1 MPVSADPTPITP
13 NLLRSWALPEPGGSK
28 YGRGQV
34 LVVGGAAK
42 TPGAAMLSATAALRV
57 GGGRLT
63 LAVARSV
70 SAHVAVALPESGVQP
85 LDEDDGGHVAVG
97 AVGVLV
103 DDLGTAD
110 AVLVG
115 PGLDEPDGSRDL
127 VRGVAGSVGAETVV
141 VLDAFALGVAAD
153 LHDALAPLRGRLVM
167 TPNSGEAARLL
178 GRQDGSE
185 GDDLAD
191 ALEIADRYGAVVSLG
206 GVVAAPDGRTWSK
219 GTGAGG
225 LGTSGSGDVLSG
237 AITGLLARGADV
249 AQATAW
255 ATQVHAA
262 AGDRLAVQVGPMGY
276 LASELLA
283 EIPRVLVEFGA

>member
-1 MPVSADPTPITP
+1 MPVESVRVTPD
-13 NLLRSWALPEPGGSK
+13 LLRGWALPEVGGSK

-34 LVVGGAAK
+34 LVVGGAAR
-42 TPGAAMLSATAALRV
+42 TPGAAMLAALAALRF
-57 GGGRLT
+57 GAGRLT
-63 LAVARSV
+63 LAVGRSV
-70 SAHVAVALPESGVQP
+70 ATHVAVAVPESGVEP
-85 LDEDDGGHVAVG
+85 LDEDEGGHVALG
-97 AVGVLV
+97 AIHGLTEA
-103 DDLGTAD
+103 LAASD

-115 PGLDEPDGSRDL
+115 PGLDEPEGTRDL
-127 VRGVAGSVGAETVV
+127 VAGLAGAVGPNTTV

-153 LHDALAPLRGRLVM
+153 LHDELEPLGGRLVM

-178 GRQDGSE
+178 GHECSDDGT
-185 GDDLAD
+185 D
-191 ALEIADRYGAVVSLG
+191 ATAIADRFGAVVSLG
-206 GVVAAPDGRTWSK
+206 GVIAVPDGRSWVK

-249 AQATAW
+249 AQATVW

-276 LASELLA
+276 LARELLA

>member
-1 MPVSADPTPITP
+1 MSEPTPVTP
-13 NLLRSWALPEPGGSK
+13 NLLREWTLPDGGGSK

-34 LVVGGAAK
+34 LVIGGAAK

-70 SAHVAVALPESGVQP
+70 ALHVAVALPESGVQP
-85 LDEDDGGHVAVG
+85 LDEDDDGHI
-97 AVGVLV
+97 AVGVVGSLA
-103 DDLGTAD
+103 DDLASAD

-115 PGLDEPDGSRDL
+115 PGLDEPEGSKDL
-127 VRGVAGSVGAETVV
+127 VAGLASRVGEDTLV

-153 LHDALAPLRGRLVM
+153 LLDELAPLRGRLVM
-167 TPNSGEAARLL
+167 TPNSGEAERLL
-178 GRQDGSE
+178 GHE
-185 GDDLAD
+185 CADDLSD
-191 ALEIADRYGAVVSLG
+191 ATEIAERYGAVVSLG
-206 GVVAAPDGRTWSK
+206 GIVVAPDGRAWAK

-249 AQATAW
+249 AQATVW

-276 LASELLA
+276 LASELLG

>member
-1 MPVSADPTPITP
+1 MSEPVAVTP
-13 NLLRSWALPEPGGSK
+13 NLLRAWALPDGGGSK

-34 LVVGGAAK
+34 LVIGGAAK

-70 SAHVAVALPESGVQP
+70 ALHVAVALPESGVQP
-85 LDEDDGGHVAVG
+85 LDEDDDGHVAVG
-97 AVGVLV
+97 VIESLA
-103 DDLGTAD
+103 DDLASAD

-115 PGLDEPDGSRDL
+115 PGLDEPEGSKDL
-127 VRGVAGSVGAETVV
+127 VAGLASRVGDDTLV
-141 VLDAFALGVAAD
+141 VLDAFALGVAAGLVD
-153 LHDALAPLRGRLVM
+153 ELAPLRGRLVM
-167 TPNSGEAARLL
+167 TPNSGEAERLL
-178 GRQDGSE
+178 GHECS
-185 GDDLAD
+185 DDQRD
-191 ALEIADRYGAVVSLG
+191 ATEIAQRYGAVVSLG
-206 GVVAAPDGRTWSK
+206 GIVVAPDGRAWAK

-249 AQATAW
+249 AQATVW

-276 LASELLA
+276 LASELLG

>member
-1 MPVSADPTPITP
+1 MPSDPTPITP
-13 NLLRSWALPEPGGSK
+13 NLLREWSLPDGGGSK

-70 SAHVAVALPESGVQP
+70 ALHVAVALPESGVQP
-85 LDEDDGGHVAVG
+85 LDDDADGHVAIG
-97 AVGVLV
+97 AIGTLH
-103 DDLGTAD
+103 DDLASAD

-115 PGLDEPDGSRDL
+115 PGLDEPEGSRDL
-127 VRGVAGSVGAETVV
+127 VAGLAGAVGHETLV

-153 LHDALAPLRGRLVM
+153 LVDELAPLRGRLVM
-167 TPNSGEAARLL
+167 TPNSGEAERLL
-178 GRQDGSE
+178 EHECS
-185 GDDLAD
+185 DDLHD
-191 ALEIADRYGAVVSLG
+191 ATEIADRYGAVVSLG
-206 GVVAAPDGRTWSK
+206 GVVVAPDGRSWAK

-249 AQATAW
+249 AQATVW

>member
-1 MPVSADPTPITP
+1 MPAEPIPVTP
-13 NLLRSWALPEPGGSK
+13 NLLREWALPEVGGSK

-34 LVVGGAAK
+34 LVIGGAARS
-42 TPGAAMLSATAALRV
+42 PGAAMLSATAALRV

-70 SAHVAVALPESGVQP
+70 APHVAVALPESGVVP
-85 LDEDDGGHVAVG
+85 LDEDEGGHVAVG
-97 AVGVLV
+97 AIRGLPEVLAA
-103 DDLGTAD
+103 AD

-115 PGLDEPDGSRDL
+115 PGLDEPAGSRDL
-127 VRGVAGSVGAETVV
+127 VAGLAGAVGPATTV
-141 VLDAFALGVAAD
+141 VLDAFALGIAD
-153 LHDALAPLRGRLVM
+153 GLSDELAPLRGRLVM
-167 TPNSGEAARLL
+167 TPNSGEAERLL
-178 GRQDGSE
+178 GHECS
-185 GDDLAD
+185 DDAID
-191 ALEIADRYGAVVSLG
+191 AVEIAERFGAVVSLG
-206 GVVAAPDGRTWSK
+206 GIIAVPDGRTWAK
-219 GTGAGG
+219 GTGTGG

-249 AQATAW
+249 AQATVW

>member
-1 MPVSADPTPITP
+1 MPAEPVAVTPD
-13 NLLRSWALPEPGGSK
+13 LLRGWALPETGGSK

-34 LVVGGAAK
+34 LVVGGAVK

-70 SAHVAVALPESGVQP
+70 APHVAVALPESGVQP
-85 LDEDDGGHVAVG
+85 LDEDTDGHVAVG
-97 AVGVLV
+97 AVGALT
-103 DDLGTAD
+103 DDFGSAD

-115 PGLDEPDGSRDL
+115 PGLDEPEGTRDL
-127 VRGVAGSVGAETVV
+127 VAGLVAAVGDETVV

-153 LHDALAPLRGRLVM
+153 LRDELAPLRGRLVM
-167 TPNSGEAARLL
+167 TPNTGEAERLL
-178 GRQDGSE
+178 GQEPSDELSAARQ
-185 GDDLAD
+185 
-191 ALEIADRYGAVVSLG
+191 IADRYGAVVSLG
-206 GVVAAPDGRTWSK
+206 GIVAAPDGRTWVK

-249 AQATAW
+249 AQATVW

>member
-1 MPVSADPTPITP
+1 MSEPTPVTP
-13 NLLRSWALPEPGGSK
+13 NLLREWSLPDTGGSK

-34 LVVGGAAK
+34 LVIGGAAK

-70 SAHVAVALPESGVQP
+70 ALHVAVALPESGVQP
-85 LDEDDGGHVAVG
+85 LDEDEDGHVAVG
-97 AVGVLV
+97 AIHSLT
-103 DDLGTAD
+103 DDLGNAD

-115 PGLDEPDGSRDL
+115 PGLDEPEGSRDL
-127 VRGVAGSVGAETVV
+127 VAGLAAAVGDETVV
-141 VLDAFALGVAAD
+141 VLDAFALGVASD
-153 LHDALAPLRGRLVM
+153 LIDELAPLRGRLVM
-167 TPNSGEAARLL
+167 TPNSGEAERLL
-178 GRQDGSE
+178 GHDTS
-185 GDDLAD
+185 DDHTD
-191 ALEIADRYGAVVSLG
+191 AAEIAERYGAVVSLG
-206 GVVAAPDGRTWSK
+206 GVVAAPDGRAWAK

-249 AQATAW
+249 AQATVW

-276 LASELLA
+276 LASELLN

>member
-1 MPVSADPTPITP
+1 MSEPTPVTP
-13 NLLRSWALPEPGGSK
+13 NLLREWTLPDGGGSK

-34 LVVGGAAK
+34 LVIGGAAK

-70 SAHVAVALPESGVQP
+70 ALHVAVALPESGVQP
-85 LDEDDGGHVAVG
+85 LDEDDDGHI
-97 AVGVLV
+97 AVGVVGSLA
-103 DDLGTAD
+103 DDLASAD

-115 PGLDEPDGSRDL
+115 PGLDEPEGSRDL
-127 VRGVAGSVGAETVV
+127 VAGLASRVGEDTLV

-153 LHDALAPLRGRLVM
+153 LLDELAPLRGRLVM
-167 TPNSGEAARLL
+167 TPNSGEAERLL
-178 GRQDGSE
+178 GHE
-185 GDDLAD
+185 CADDLSD
-191 ALEIADRYGAVVSLG
+191 ATEIAERYGAVVSLG
-206 GVVAAPDGRTWSK
+206 GIVVAPDGRAWAK

-249 AQATAW
+249 AQATVW

-276 LASELLA
+276 LARELLG

>member
-1 MPVSADPTPITP
+1 MPNEPSPITP
-13 NLLRSWALPEPGGSK
+13 NLLREWPLPASGGSK

-70 SAHVAVALPESGVQP
+70 ALHVAVALPESGVQP
-85 LDEDDGGHVAVG
+85 LDEDHDGHI
-97 AVGVLV
+97 AVGVVGSLA
-103 DDLGTAD
+103 DDLGSAD

-127 VRGVAGSVGAETVV
+127 VAGLAERVGDETVV

-153 LHDALAPLRGRLVM
+153 LQDELAPLRGRLVM
-167 TPNSGEAARLL
+167 TPNTGEAERLL
-178 GRQDGSE
+178 GHEPSDELS
-185 GDDLAD
+185 D
-191 ALEIADRYGAVVSLG
+191 ATEIAERFGAVVSLG
-206 GVVAAPDGRTWSK
+206 GIVVAPDGRSWSK

-237 AITGLLARGADV
+237 AITGLLARGSDV
-249 AQATAW
+249 AQATVW

>member
-1 MPVSADPTPITP
+1 MPVEPTPVTP
-13 NLLRSWALPEPGGSK
+13 NLLRSWALPESGGSK

-70 SAHVAVALPESGVQP
+70 ALHVAVALPESGVQP
-85 LDEDDGGHVAVG
+85 LDEDDDGHVAVG
-97 AVGVLV
+97 AVQALS
-103 DDLGTAD
+103 DDLGSAD

-115 PGLDEPDGSRDL
+115 PGLDEPNGSRDL
-127 VRGVAGSVGAETVV
+127 VAGLAGLVGEDAVV

-153 LHDALAPLRGRLVM
+153 LRDELAPLRGRLVM
-167 TPNSGEAARLL
+167 TPNTGEAERLL
-178 GRQDGSE
+178 E
-185 GDDLAD
+185 HEPTDDLSD
-191 ALEIADRYGAVVSLG
+191 AVEIAERFGAVVSLG
-206 GVVAAPDGRTWSK
+206 GIVAAPDGRTWTK

-237 AITGLLARGADV
+237 AITGLLARGADT
-249 AQATAW
+249 AQATVW

-262 AGDRLAVQVGPMGY
+262 AGDRLTVQVGPTGY